1 MTLKRLAITGAI
13 IALLL
18 NNAIVTGIIAVCIL
32 CPLAFRLMIT
42 AGYVD
47 KHHYHSKRPS
57 EFD

>member
-13 IALLL
+13 IALLM
-18 NNAIVTGIIAVCIL
+18 NNPIVTGVVAICIL
-32 CPLAFRLMIT
+32 SPLAFRLMIT

-47 KHHYHSKRPS
+47 RHHYHSRRPS

>member
-1 MTLKRLAITGAI
+1 MLKRLAITGAI

-18 NNAIVTGIIAVCIL
+18 NNTIVTGIVAICIL

>member
-13 IALLL
+13 IALLM
-18 NNAIVTGIIAVCIL
+18 NNPIVTGVVAICIL
-32 CPLAFRLMIT
+32 GPLALRLVIT

-47 KHHYHSKRPS
+47 RHHYHSRHS